1 MSSERRIVTALFAD
15 VVGST
20 GLGATEDPEDVRDL
34 MGRYYAAARDVITAH
49 GGTVEKFMGDAVM
62 AVFGLPRAH
71 GDDVVRAVAAAV
83 ALRDRVRADAEL
95 ARLQLRIGLATGEV
109 VGTRDT
115 DRGEFLATGDAVN
128 VAARLQQVA
137 GPDEIL
143 ATDRTAWDARSA
155 FEFGPAQHEEIHGR
169 AERVVTRSLI
179 GPLKVAW
186 AQAAFPFVGR
196 VDELEQLRLT
206 ARRTF
211 RDRIPGVVSIVAPA
225 GTGKTRLV
233 EEFLGTVLP
242 ELAPDARVETAQCL
256 PYGAQLTY
264 WPLRSVLFSLVGFMP
279 ETSELPVL
287 EAVQRWL
294 GDKRDAELLAATV
307 GAEST
312 ATADPTE
319 LFSAWRSAFA
329 QAAAHRALVIVFE
342 DLHWSSD
349 SLLDLVEF
357 VMDPRETVPILII
370 AIARPELIDRRPAWG
385 GGRRNFVSI
394 YLDPLP
400 EADIAALVGPVLEGV
415 PAERVREVA
424 TRSEGNPFFAGELAQ
439 AVLERGGEAL
449 PDTVQATVLARLDLL
464 DERERRLLQVASVF
478 GRTFRPEGLHA
489 IAPEVDGRQPELVD
503 ALMAR
508 DLVRRQDADHLVF
521 RHILI
526 RDVAYS
532 TLPRVERSRLH
543 AAAGDWFVSRAA
555 GREEEVAEIIALHFR
570 EALHSA
576 GARSPASADLRRK
589 AGAWLLRAGEM
600 AASAAAS
607 REAEAHLR
615 AALECVDDPD
625 AAAEIWARLGE
636 VFQLFPSSFEAY
648 QHAYALAR
656 DPARRLASIAGLLL
670 SGMRF
675 ARVDFSMEQI
685 QAAIDEGS
693 SLIDAVKNTTLEVR
707 FRAGVGFQSNWA
719 LARGVR
725 LSESAFR
732 VCEQSAA
739 RAVELARSVG
749 APELISVAL
758 DAAGSCAMY
767 RLDWRTVLANAETR
781 RAYGSRLALAEIM
794 DADHVTCWAST
805 VLGDPRT
812 AARVNEETSARL
824 RAGQLPEW
832 RLSTLCWRL
841 RIHYTLGRWD
851 DASESIDQALAA
863 WRQLGSPALG
873 WVRVGFRPG
882 VLIARGRLDA
892 SRTEAMTSAFRAAMG
907 MTERVPYDVALLD
920 EDLDAMQRSV
930 PGVVHHGFGAP
941 IMADALRQLVDA
953 GTDCRPLVAELPEV
967 YRRLPVVAPHV
978 ARALGMAALDVD
990 QLRAALDLARQVSD
1004 VPLTARLLVEV
1015 GRLANDAALV
1025 EEGRAALAAMGDL
1038 RQLER
1043 YRLS

>member
-1 MSSERRIVTALFAD
+1 VSSERRIVTALFAD
-15 VVGST
+15 VAGST
-20 GLGATEDPEDVRDL
+20 RLGAAEDPEDVRDL

-49 GGTVEKFMGDAVM
+49 GGTVEKFIGDAVM

-71 GDDVVRAVAAAV
+71 GDDAVRGLAAAV
-83 ALRDRVRADAEL
+83 ALRDRVRSDPEL

-137 GPDEIL
+137 QPDEIL

-155 FEFGPAQHEEIHGR
+155 FEFGPAQHVEIHGR
-169 AERVVTRSLI
+169 EERVITRSLI
-179 GPLKVAW
+179 GPLRVAPVK
-186 AQAAFPFVGR
+186 ASFPFVGR
-196 VDELEQLRLT
+196 VDELDQLRLT

-211 RDRIPGVVSIVAPA
+211 RERIPAVVSIVAPA
-225 GTGKTRLV
+225 GTGKSRLV
-233 EEFLGTVLP
+233 EEFLGSVLP

-264 WPLRSVLFSLVGFMP
+264 WPLRSVLFSLVGFTP
-279 ETSELPVL
+279 ETSEAPVL

-319 LFSAWRSAFA
+319 LFAAWRSAFA
-329 QAAAHRALVIVFE
+329 KAAAQRALVIVFE

-357 VMDPRETVPILII
+357 VMDPREAVPILII

-400 EADIAALVGPVLEGV
+400 EADITTLVGQVLEGV

-464 DERERRLLQVASVF
+464 MEQERRLLQVASVF

-489 IAPEVDGRQPELVD
+489 IAPEVDGRQPELLD

-508 DLVRRQDADHLVF
+508 DMVRRQDADHLVF
-521 RHILI
+521 RHMLI

-532 TLPRVERSRLH
+532 TLPRAERSRLH
-543 AAAGDWFVSRAA
+543 AAAGDWLVSRAG
-555 GREEEVAEIIALHFR
+555 GREEEVAEIVALHFR

-576 GARSPASADLRRK
+576 GARSPASAEIRRK

-625 AAAEIWARLGE
+625 TAAGIWARLGE
-636 VFQLFPSSFEAY
+636 VLQLFPSSFEAY
-648 QHAYALAR
+648 QRAYALAR
-656 DPARRLASIAGLLL
+656 DPSRRLAVIAGLLL

-685 QAAIDEGS
+685 QAAIDEGKT
-693 SLIDAVKNTTLEVR
+693 LVGAVKNTTLEAR
-707 FRAGVGFQSNWA
+707 FLAGVGFQSNWA
-719 LARGVR
+719 LAHGVR

-732 VCEQSAA
+732 LCEQSAA

-749 APELISVAL
+749 ALELISVAL

-767 RLDWRTVLANAETR
+767 RLDWRTVLKHAETR

-794 DADHVTCWAST
+794 DADHVACWALS
-805 VLGDPRT
+805 VLGDPRS
-812 AARVNEETSARL
+812 AAVVNEETAARL
-824 RAGQLPEW
+824 RPGQLPEW
-832 RLSTLCWRL
+832 RLSTFCWRL
-841 RIHYTLGRWD
+841 RIYYTLGQWNE
-851 DASESIDQALAA
+851 ASQYIDQALAA
-863 WRQLGSPALG
+863 WRQIGSPAAG

-892 SRTEAMTSAFRAAMG
+892 ARSEAMTTAFRSAMG
-907 MTERVPYDVALLD
+907 LAERGAYDVALLD
-920 EDLDAMQRSV
+920 EDLDAMERSV
-930 PGVVHHGFGAP
+930 PTMLDHGFGP
-941 IMADALRQLVDA
+941 SIMADALRQLVDA
-953 GTDCRPLVAELPEV
+953 GKDCTHLVDEIPEV
-967 YRRLPVVAPHV
+967 HRRLPLVAPHV
-978 ARALGMAALDVD
+978 ARALGTAAQDVD
-990 QLRAALDLARQVSD
+990 QLRAALDMARQASD
-1004 VPLTARLLVEV
+1004 VPLAARLMVEV
-1015 GRLANDAALV
+1015 GRLANDPALV
-1025 EEGRAALAAMGDL
+1025 EEGRADLVKMGDL

-1043 YRLS
+1043 YGLS